1 MAENTKF
8 YCTAEN
14 TKYSTAETPEFCY
27 PCRYDGVQP
36 LRSILR
42 KSLIHSFLAHPCLSP
57 SSKQKHTVQPRWDSG
72 IVLEAFFGIFR
83 PEQTSVGFS
92 QTRNM
97 SCALAGWS
105 WEPSTHSQG
114 TTTGKAPRWLCP
126 PSSTSHRS
134 IPPPPHKTPF
144 FRSIY
149 TTPIGQEFRNRS
161 FFNEIFKYS
170 FENPTL
176 FSKFRMQG
184 APTFLIIHYIYTN

>member
-1 MAENTKF
+1 MAENTKS

-42 KSLIHSFLAHPCLSP
+42 KSLIHSFPAHPGLSP
-57 SSKQKHTVQPRWDSG
+57 SSKRKHTVQPRWDSG
-72 IVLEAFFGIFR
+72 IVLESFFGIFR

-97 SCALAGWS
+97 SCAPAGWS

-134 IPPPPHKTPF
+134 IPPPPKSPSSDPST
-144 FRSIY
+144 RLQL
-149 TTPIGQEFRNRS
+149 GRNSGIDHSLMR
-161 FFNEIFKYS
+161 
-170 FENPTL
+170 
-176 FSKFRMQG
+176 FSNILLKIRRYFPNLECRRLQ
-184 APTFLIIHYIYTN
+184 LS